1 VLLSRCPRLTVV
13 ATSRQ
18 ALGMEGEV
26 VVGLAALPVGDE
38 GGDAARLFVER
49 ARQAGASIRDDAHS
63 RELVRSIC
71 ATLDGLP
78 LAIELAAAM
87 ARVLTLDDL
96 RRNLNDRFV
105 LLEAPRLLAGRER
118 NLRGT
123 VDWSYRL
130 LDPLAQRLFRR
141 VSVFAGGFTANAA
154 AAVCEDD
161 DLDAGA
167 VAGVLADLAGRSLLE
182 RVNSSGQTRYRMLE
196 TMRQY
201 GRDLLDGDEAAA
213 VPRAHARWAV
223 RTAQDL
229 AARRFGPDEA
239 RVVDEFDRGIDDLRV
254 ALRWSLDT
262 GDSGVALSLVVAVHW
277 FAFLGV
283 RSELIDWVVSAAD
296 RFGAV
301 DHPLVGEVIAA
312 AAVWQSLHGN
322 TAGVAAAE
330 TALQAIEAGGGSL
343 GPLAVG
349 VRASIAGRRG
359 DFATAYRHIARLYE
373 IDADGDIAM
382 LTEGDIIMLERYAG
396 RVESAR
402 RRAADLVI
410 RREATGTPSLRSFAA
425 TASATIL
432 RRDDPD
438 AALAD
443 LRRAIA
449 LAREGRSLVTER
461 IALSEAAALAAQAS
475 NPAEALGAIAD
486 ALGAWQRDGLW
497 RMEWGTLHSLMELLA
512 RFGRHRDLL
521 VLYAARQASPTAPPL
536 VGDQLERLSSAV
548 ERAEAALGEG
558 PGAAAR
564 AQGRGMTDDQAVAFA
579 RALLG
584 DGAGNIRDGALYGS
598 VVEALLEGRLPH
610 AGSGP

>member
-1 VLLSRCPRLTVV
+1 
-13 ATSRQ
+13 
-18 ALGMEGEV
+18 
-26 VVGLAALPVGDE
+26 
-38 GGDAARLFVER
+38 
-49 ARQAGASIRDDAHS
+49 
-63 RELVRSIC
+63 
-71 ATLDGLP
+71 
-78 LAIELAAAM
+78 
-87 ARVLTLDDL
+87 
-96 RRNLNDRFV
+96 
-105 LLEAPRLLAGRER
+105 
-118 NLRGT
+118 
-123 VDWSYRL
+123 
-130 LDPLAQRLFRR
+130 
-141 VSVFAGGFTANAA
+141 
-154 AAVCEDD
+154 
-161 DLDAGA
+161 
-167 VAGVLADLAGRSLLE
+167 
-182 RVNSSGQTRYRMLE
+182 
-196 TMRQY
+196 
-201 GRDLLDGDEAAA
+201 
-213 VPRAHARWAV
+213 
-223 RTAQDL
+223 
-229 AARRFGPDEA
+229 
-239 RVVDEFDRGIDDLRV
+239 
-254 ALRWSLDT
+254 
-262 GDSGVALSLVVAVHW
+262 
-277 FAFLGV
+277 
-283 RSELIDWVVSAAD
+283 
-296 RFGAV
+296 
-301 DHPLVGEVIAA
+301 
-312 AAVWQSLHGN
+312 
-322 TAGVAAAE
+322 
-330 TALQAIEAGGGSL
+330 
-343 GPLAVG
+343 
-349 VRASIAGRRG
+349 
-359 DFATAYRHIARLYE
+359 
-373 IDADGDIAM
+373 M

-558 PGAAAR
+558 PAAAAR

-579 RALLG
+579 RALLA